1 MEDKR
6 HIKRFNEAS
15 ENLNISDVSKRF
27 DKVHVVIEA
36 KSEDYHGTY
45 NEIIQ
50 IFSNRDDADKKVK
63 ELSETNYKSNIE
75 YFIDTWNVD

>member
-15 ENLNISDVSKRF
+15 ENKRF

-50 IFSNRDDADKKVK
+50 IFSNCDDADKKVK
-63 ELSETNYKSNIE
+63 ELSETNYKGNIE